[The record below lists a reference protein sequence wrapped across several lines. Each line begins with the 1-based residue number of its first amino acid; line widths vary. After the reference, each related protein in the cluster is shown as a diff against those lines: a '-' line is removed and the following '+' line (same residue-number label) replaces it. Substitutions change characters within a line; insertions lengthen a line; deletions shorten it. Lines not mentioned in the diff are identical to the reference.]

1 MIVLTETKLDDLDS
15 IYIDNFKLINNNRK
29 YRKKASSGV
38 AVLVHNS
45 ISSYVTEM
53 DIQFKDPF
61 WISMSKTLHGKPLVI
76 GVIYNPPEG
85 SPYADPTVLD
95 FIEETIADIKGKDE
109 STDIC
114 IMGDSIAPTANL
126 SDIMYNDYD
135 LVFLDVAADAS
146 IPALRSNMDCY
157 VNNSAASV

>member
-15 IYIDNFKLINNNRK
+15 IHINNFKLINNNQK
-29 YRKKASSGV
+29 YRKKVSGGV

-53 DIQFKDPF
+53 DIKFKDTL
-61 WISMSKTLHGKPLVI
+61 WISMSKTFHSKPLVI

-85 SPYADPTVLD
+85 SPYADPTVFD
-95 FIEETIADIKGKDE
+95 FIKESIADIKGKDE

-114 IMGDSIAPTANL
+114 LMGDFNARTANL
-126 SDIMYNDYD
+126 SDIMDNDEEKI
-135 LVFLDVAADAS
+135 LIFLT
-146 IPALRSNMDCY
+146 
-157 VNNSAASV
+157 